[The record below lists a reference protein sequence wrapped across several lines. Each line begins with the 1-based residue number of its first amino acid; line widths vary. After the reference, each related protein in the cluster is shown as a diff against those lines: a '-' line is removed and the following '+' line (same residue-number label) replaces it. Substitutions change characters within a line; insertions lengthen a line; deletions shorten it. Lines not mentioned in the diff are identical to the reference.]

1 MRKTRIAIIGGGCA
15 GISAAIA
22 MAKQGWAVSLFEAGS
37 ELGGRARS
45 IAYTNGAGSTDLD
58 NGQHILIGAY
68 KSTLRL
74 LNTLGL
80 SEKQALLRL
89 PFSVRM
95 QGPGRCLLSLNTASY
110 LPAPLAMLLGLLA
123 CQGLSFSERIASIG
137 MVARMAFNGYRL
149 NHDLPLASFLQD
161 QNQSSKAI
169 QLLWEP
175 ISLAALNTPI
185 EVASTKVFLNVLK
198 DTLASSAWFSLKKN
212 NDFLLAKQDLSK
224 LIGDPASVYLRQ
236 HGVRIMLKQRITGIS
251 KSDLGFQLN
260 GEDGA
265 TVYSHV
271 VLATAPHN
279 ANQLMAGLSDLHAER
294 LALASFDYQPI
305 VTLYLQYRTHTKL
318 RLPMIGLSNGL
329 GQWVFDRGQLCQQHG
344 LLAVVISGAGLHLNL
359 SQAQL
364 AEAVTAQLQQA
375 FPELSKPLWHKV
387 ITEKRATY
395 ACKPDLIRPL
405 QQTALP
411 NFYLAGDYC
420 YADYPA
426 TIEGAVRSGL
436 ICAELIQA
444 SQESAGDYS

>member
-1 MRKTRIAIIGGGCA
+1 MPKTRIAIIGGGCA
-15 GISAAIA
+15 GLSAAIA
-22 MAKQGWAVSLFEAGS
+22 LAKQGWSVSLYEAGS

-45 IAYTNGAGSTDLD
+45 VAFKNASGSTYLD

-68 KSTLRL
+68 KSTLQL

-80 SEKQALLRL
+80 SEKQAFLRL

-95 QGPGRCLLSLNTASY
+95 QGPGRCLFSLNTAPY

-123 CQGLSFSERIASIG
+123 CQGLSFRERLAGIG
-137 MVARMAFNGYRL
+137 MMMRMAFKGYRL
-149 NHDLPLASFLQD
+149 DHDLPLASFLQD
-161 QNQSSKAI
+161 QNQSAKAT

-185 EVASTKVFLNVLK
+185 QAASTQVFLNVLK
-198 DTLASSAWFSLKKN
+198 DTMASSAWFSLKKN

-224 LIGDPASVYLRQ
+224 LIGRPASAYLRQ
-236 HGVRIMLKQRITGIS
+236 HGVRIKLKQRITGIS
-251 KSDLGFQLN
+251 KSDLGFHLS
-260 GEDGA
+260 GA
-265 TVYSHV
+265 EEASVYSHV

-279 ANQLMAGLSDLHAER
+279 ANQLMLGLSELHAER
-294 LALASFDYQPI
+294 MALASFDYQPI
-305 VTLYLQYRTHTKL
+305 VTVYLQYPSHTKL
-318 RLPMIGLSNGL
+318 RLPMIGLGKGL
-329 GQWVFDRGQLCQQHG
+329 GQWVFDRGQLCGQNG
-344 LLAVVISGAGLHLNL
+344 LLAVVISGTGSHQAL

-364 AEAVTAQLQQA
+364 AEAVTTQLKQA
-375 FPELSKPLWHKV
+375 FPELSSPLWHKV
-387 ITEKRATY
+387 IAEKRATY
-395 ACKPDLIRPL
+395 ACTPDLTRPP

-420 YADYPA
+420 YANYPA

-444 SQESAGDYS
+444 SHKVG

>member
-1 MRKTRIAIIGGGCA
+1 
-15 GISAAIA
+15 
-22 MAKQGWAVSLFEAGS
+22 
-37 ELGGRARS
+37 
-45 IAYTNGAGSTDLD
+45 
-58 NGQHILIGAY
+58 
-68 KSTLRL
+68 
-74 LNTLGL
+74 
-80 SEKQALLRL
+80 
-89 PFSVRM
+89 
-95 QGPGRCLLSLNTASY
+95 
-110 LPAPLAMLLGLLA
+110 
-123 CQGLSFSERIASIG
+123 
-137 MVARMAFNGYRL
+137 
-149 NHDLPLASFLQD
+149 LQD
-161 QNQSSKAI
+161 QKQSTKAI

-236 HGVRIMLKQRITGIS
+236 HGVRIMLKQRITGVS

-305 VTLYLQYRTHTKL
+305 VTLYLQYPTHTKL

-344 LLAVVISGAGLHLNL
+344 LLAVVISGAGSHLNL

-436 ICAELIQA
+436 ICAEMIQA

>member
-1 MRKTRIAIIGGGCA
+1 MHKTRIAIIGGGCA

-45 IAYTNGAGSTDLD
+45 IAFTNASGSTYLD

-74 LNTLGL
+74 LNTVGL
-80 SEKQALLRL
+80 SEKQAFLRL

-95 QGPGRCLLSLNTASY
+95 HGPGHCLLSLNTASY
-110 LPAPLAMLLGLLA
+110 LPAPLTMLLGLLA
-123 CQGLSFSERIASIG
+123 CKGLSFSERLASIS
-137 MVARMAFNGYRL
+137 MMARMAFNGYRL
-149 NHDLPLASFLQD
+149 DHDLPLASYLQD
-161 QNQSSKAI
+161 QNQSNKAI

-185 EVASTKVFLNVLK
+185 QVASTKVFLNVLK
-198 DTLASSAWFSLKKN
+198 DTMASTTWFSLKKN
-212 NDFLLAKQDLSK
+212 NDFLLAKLDLSK

-236 HGVRIMLKQRITGIS
+236 HGVRIKLKQRIKGIS
-251 KSDLGFQLN
+251 KSDLGFQLS
-260 GEDGA
+260 GEEEA
-265 TVYSHV
+265 AVYSHV

-279 ANQLMAGLSDLHAER
+279 ANQLMAGLSELHAER
-294 LALASFDYQPI
+294 MALASFDYQPI
-305 VTLYLQYRTHTKL
+305 VTLYLQYPTHTKL
-318 RLPMIGLSNGL
+318 RLPMIGLTNGA

-344 LLAVVISGAGLHLNL
+344 LLAVVISGAGSHQNL
-359 SQAQL
+359 SQEQL
-364 AEAVTAQLQQA
+364 AEAVTAQLKQA
-375 FPELSKPLWHKV
+375 FPELSEPLWHKV

-395 ACKPDLIRPL
+395 ACKPDLTRPL

-444 SQESAGDYS
+444 SHEVG

>member
-1 MRKTRIAIIGGGCA
+1 MHKTRIAIIGGGCA

-80 SEKQALLRL
+80 SEKQAFLRL

-110 LPAPLAMLLGLLA
+110 LPTPLAMLLGLLV

-137 MVARMAFNGYRL
+137 MMARMAFNGYRL
-149 NHDLPLASFLQD
+149 DHDLPLASFLQD
-161 QNQSSKAI
+161 QKQSTKAI

-185 EVASTKVFLNVLK
+185 EVASTKVFLTVLK

-305 VTLYLQYRTHTKL
+305 VTLYLQYPTHTKL

-344 LLAVVISGAGLHLNL
+344 LLAVVISGAGSHLNL

-375 FPELSKPLWHKV
+375 FPELGKPLWHKV

-444 SQESAGDYS
+444 SQVSAGDYS

>member
-1 MRKTRIAIIGGGCA
+1 MHKTRIAIIGGGCA

-45 IAYTNGAGSTDLD
+45 IAYTNGAGSTDID

-80 SEKQALLRL
+80 SEKQAFLRL

-110 LPAPLAMLLGLLA
+110 LPTPLAMLLGLLV

-137 MVARMAFNGYRL
+137 MMARMAFNGYRL
-149 NHDLPLASFLQD
+149 DHDLPLASFLQD
-161 QNQSSKAI
+161 QKQSTKAI

-185 EVASTKVFLNVLK
+185 EVASTKVFLTVLK

-305 VTLYLQYRTHTKL
+305 VTLYLQYPTHTKL

-344 LLAVVISGAGLHLNL
+344 LLAVVISGAGSHLNL

-375 FPELSKPLWHKV
+375 FPELGKPLWHKV

-444 SQESAGDYS
+444 SQVSAGDYS